1 MEPYVTGISAKL
13 NGLTEPRP
21 TSTVAQSET
30 SIKSSMARLSVAQ
43 NSEASVKSTTVGR
56 IPIAQSNDST
66 TKETKLVPCMFLIHE
81 FIQFFVGGLAGRL
94 NLYFN
99 FKFCVLWFLNQNQG
113 HFIRGVLMILNSF
126 VNLVIFLHRVKK
138 KIKSNWDK
146 VHWFWISDSH
156 FVFYICPFRSIKRF
170 QQLHRALL
178 KELESPVPK

>member
-13 NGLTEPRP
+13 NGLAEPRP

-81 FIQFFVGGLAGRL
+81 FIEFFVGGLAGRL

-99 FKFCVLWFLNQNQG
+99 FQLLCF
-113 HFIRGVLMILNSF
+113 
-126 VNLVIFLHRVKK
+126 VIFKSKPRELHLWGSDD
-138 KIKSNWDK
+138 IKFFCQSCDL
-146 VHWFWISDSH
+146 FT
-156 FVFYICPFRSIKRF
+156 
-170 QQLHRALL
+170 
-178 KELESPVPK
+178 